1 MTNNCKFCSKDI
13 STLRSNA
20 EYCNKDCRK
29 YDYNN
34 IRTEKLRITSIEEYK
49 NASKDSYVACKIC
62 GHCAP
67 DLSNHILKIHKIS
80 AGDYKEQFKVNVVKC
95 KDLCDTVRGENN
107 PGFQHGGK
115 LSIFSDNFLH
125 NDGTE
130 EFKNKQAEIKQK
142 AYDKSLAI
150 PENRSNTVDY
160 WQARGNTLK
169 ESKQL
174 LSKRQSTF
182 SLEKCIER
190 FGDDKGLDIWK
201 ARQIKWLATLDGKS
215 DEEKAAINRK
225 KTPSL
230 TFRQLWSGEINKN
243 GIFYIISLSNGNIKL
258 GISTK
263 ENVEL
268 RYGLNRKEIINKFE
282 HNMPV
287 SRAFVIEQIMKR
299 ELKEYSISKEEQLL
313 DFGYTETFKTESH
326 KVCDLFVHINKDKDL
341 YGRFIRHYPKAVR
354 HNFEEV
360 CRSI

>member
-80 AGDYKEQFKVNVVKC
+80 AGDYKEQLKVNVVKC

-125 NDGTE
+125 NDGSE

-142 AYDKSLAI
+142 AYDNSLAK
-150 PENRSNTVDY
+150 PENRSTTIEY
-160 WQARGNTLK
+160 WKTKGCTDDEAKKNIFD
-169 ESKQL
+169 
-174 LSKRQSTF
+174 RQQTF
-182 SLEKCIER
+182 TLEKCIKR
-190 FGDDKGLDIWK
+190 YGKDNGQTVWQD
-201 ARQIKWLATLDGKS
+201 RQIKWQETLNNKS
-215 DEEKAAINRK
+215 DEEKSNINRSK
-225 KTPSL
+225 APVHHMKHLWKADYPPLPGVFYMLVLENDLVKIGITKNSL
-230 TFRQLWSGEINKN
+230 
-243 GIFYIISLSNGNIKL
+243 YA
-258 GISTK
+258 
-263 ENVEL
+263 
-268 RYGLNRKEIINKFE
+268 RYGLKKHLIKNVVVEE
-282 HNMPV
+282 NMELK
-287 SRAFVIEQIMKR
+287 RAFMCEQIIKKEFYGYR
-299 ELKEYSISKEEQLL
+299 IKKHENTVHKDFGWTEVFKISANHLAQRFIELKHMENLESI
-313 DFGYTETFKTESH
+313 FKTY
-326 KVCDLFVHINKDKDL
+326 F
-341 YGRFIRHYPKAVR
+341 PK
-354 HNFEEV
+354 EY
-360 CRSI
+360 